1 MNIQKAKYIL
11 PNLFTLGSVFL
22 GLQSILWSVEGLFPA
37 AATAILGAAVL
48 DGMDGRVARL
58 TKTQSEFGAQ
68 LDSLADAISFGVAP
82 AILTYFYRLDAAWLG
97 RVNVGLL
104 VVAVFA
110 ICGILRLARFNV
122 IAMRGK
128 ESANSSFV
136 GMPIPLAA
144 ALVALSVLS
153 YERSGMALLG
163 SGAYYVVIMLA
174 LGALMVS
181 TVRYPS
187 FKKSSTSWSK
197 RRIAVASL
205 GAALILLGVKVV
217 SLYPFLLLVGVTFTS
232 WALLDSAWRLLAG
245 LSGRAGRDEVAAPD
259 FDEIVAPD
267 FEEPDTGD
275 LPE

>member
-11 PNLFTLGSVFL
+11 PNLFTLGSAFL
-22 GLQSILWSVEGLFPA
+22 GLQSMLWSVEGLFTA
-37 AATAILGAAVL
+37 AAIAILGAAVL

-58 TKTQSEFGAQ
+58 TRTQSDFGAQ

-82 AILTYFYRLDAAWLG
+82 AILTYFYRLDGARLG
-97 RVNVGLL
+97 QLNVGLL

-122 IAMRGK
+122 IAMRSKGG
-128 ESANSSFV
+128 ANNFFV

-163 SGAYYVVIMLA
+163 TGPYYVVIMLA

-187 FKKSSTSWSK
+187 FKKSSASWTR
-197 RRIAVASL
+197 RRIFVATL
-205 GAALILLGVKVV
+205 GAALLLLGVKVV
-217 SLYPFLLLVGVTFTS
+217 SLFPLLLLLGLTFTT
-232 WALLDSAWRLLAG
+232 WGVLETLWRVLHARSARG
-245 LSGRAGRDEVAAPD
+245 STEDEDLVITD
-259 FDEIVAPD
+259 FDEA
-267 FEEPDTGD
+267 EPGE

>member
-22 GLQSILWSVEGLFPA
+22 GLQSILWSVEGVFTA
-37 AATAILGAAVL
+37 AAIAILGAAVL

-58 TKTQSEFGAQ
+58 TRTQSEFGAQ

-82 AILTYFYRLDAAWLG
+82 ALLTYYYRLDGARLG
-97 RVNVGLL
+97 ELNVGLL

-122 IAMRGK
+122 IAMRAKGG
-128 ESANSSFV
+128 ANTFFV

-144 ALVALSVLS
+144 AIVALSVLS
-153 YERSGMALLG
+153 YERSNMALLG
-163 SGAYYVVIMLA
+163 SGPYYVAIMLA

-187 FKKSSTSWSK
+187 FKKSSAAWS
-197 RRIAVASL
+197 RRRFVVASL
-205 GAALILLGVKVV
+205 GAGLLLLGVKVV
-217 SLYPFLLLVGVTFTS
+217 SLFPLLLLLGLTFTA
-232 WALLDSAWRLLAG
+232 WGILETLWRRLHARAKRAARDALPVPDLEDPETG
-245 LSGRAGRDEVAAPD
+245 ELSE
-259 FDEIVAPD
+259 
-267 FEEPDTGD
+267 
-275 LPE
+275 